1 MQSYLQYRR
10 LRHAVDRQLGTNS
23 FKVQQH
29 AKTPIGIGSDTPVSF
44 LSSEETEGNLEGDPE
59 KGVDDIASLRGIHVR
74 LSPSTSG
81 SSPRKLFVVDWEGGD
96 DALCPRNFS
105 LLNRMTATLLVSV
118 LSFSVGAA
126 SSITS
131 AVLSQSSADLNVS
144 EVAGSLV
151 TGMYLFGFATGSL
164 FSGPLSE
171 IFGRNMVYLG
181 SLVVFMLFVMA
192 SALAPNYA
200 AELIFRFLSGVFGSP
215 PLTCAGGT
223 IADLWNPLE
232 KTFAFPFYAIFS
244 FSGPILAPVISSYMG
259 QSSLGW
265 RWANWIILIMSGVVM
280 VIVILLQPET
290 YSPLLLKWKAKHFR
304 NITGDSRFVSEMDIS
319 HAEVGGFTRIY
330 DALKREFLL
339 TFQEPI
345 VLLIS
350 LYMTVIYIIIFTFFD
365 GYDYIFGE
373 VHELSQGLTNII
385 WVAMFVGMMVAACL
399 VPLIYRWTKVELN
412 QLKAEATQKG
422 SHTRP
427 ENRLWFAMLGAPAI
441 PIGLFWMGWTDFA
454 HISIWSPI
462 VASTFV
468 GYGTILVFISS
479 YMYVIDVYDIY
490 AASALSF
497 MTVSRYYVA
506 GGMTVAGIPFYRN
519 MGVHYTLTIL
529 ACISSVMTLLPY
541 IFYRYGPKI
550 RSRSKYATHNR
561 DGENGAN

>member
-1 MQSYLQYRR
+1 MQSYLQYRQ
-10 LRHAVDRQLGTNS
+10 LRHAVDRQLGTNTS
-23 FKVQQH
+23 KVLQH
-29 AKTPIGIGSDTPVSF
+29 PETHIGFGSETPVSY
-44 LSSEETEGNLEGDPE
+44 LSSEEAEENLPADPE
-59 KGVDDIASLRGIHVR
+59 KGVNNIESLRGIQVR
-74 LSPSTSG
+74 LSPGTDEN
-81 SSPRKLFVVDWEGGD
+81 SPRKLFLVDWED
-96 DALCPRNFS
+96 ELDAFCPRNFN
-105 LLNRMTATLLVSV
+105 LLTRMTATLLVSV

-181 SLVVFMLFVMA
+181 SLVIFMLFIMA
-192 SALAPNYA
+192 SALASNYG
-200 AELIFRFLSGVFGSP
+200 AEIIFRFLSGVFGSP

-259 QSSLGW
+259 QSTLGW

-290 YSPLLLKWKAKHFR
+290 YSPLLLKWKAKNFR
-304 NITGDSRFVSEMDIS
+304 TITGDSRFVSEMDIS
-319 HAEVGGFTRIY
+319 HAEVGGFARIY

-350 LYMTVIYIIIFTFFD
+350 LYLTVIYIIIFTFFD
-365 GYDYIFGE
+365 GYDYVFGE
-373 VHELSQGLTNII
+373 IHGLSQGLTNII

-399 VPLIYRWTKVELN
+399 VPLIYRWTKVEFS
-412 QLKAEATQKG
+412 QLEAEATQKG

-441 PIGLFWMGWTDFA
+441 PIGLFWMGWTDFP

-462 VASTFV
+462 VASSFV

-506 GGMTVAGIPFYRN
+506 GGMTVVGIPFYRN

-529 ACISSVMTLLPY
+529 ACISAVMTLLPY
-541 IFYRYGPKI
+541 AFYRYGPAI
-550 RSRSKYATHNR
+550 RSRSKYATHGK
-561 DGENGAN
+561 DGENL